1 MVTIANDRRNTGGEA
16 MSTITTR
23 DGTKIRVGKEM
34 GVEAGR
40 KSAGVASLPL
50 GTPVELEVAFEV
62 T

>member
-16 MSTITTR
+16 MSLTTR